1 MKRLKYLYL
10 SGLFSISILSLTS
23 CSDILTE
30 KPVNVYEKDDFFI
43 REENAEMAVI
53 GVYAGVTGDYN
64 LWASDDIYYPNR
76 TENDNGQSA
85 LCHYISTPANQS
97 INSAWK
103 NRYTALNRANYTI
116 DGIQQMKGYRD
127 NKKLQSLAAEVM
139 FLRALVSF
147 DLVRMWGDVPYTTEY
162 SKNYEDT
169 YKPRTDRQ
177 IIYDQII
184 SDLDYA
190 KKHLVWADNSS
201 SPERA
206 TQGSARA
213 LLMRVQLHRAG
224 YSLQMNGKLERPDED
239 KRKNYLNTVIE
250 EWEAFQEEG
259 GNFHGFYEDTENSYE
274 ALFKSFSAEKLNS
287 KESLFE
293 IAYQYPNRK
302 GNFGTMIGV
311 PVGQP
316 VIASNEQNS
325 VMGRAANQFQCLP
338 EWNDFFE
345 EADQRRQVMV
355 AMHTWDW
362 NTEQHTHVRR
372 EVTNTAY
379 VGKWRREWMPLGYD
393 DPNSSNANFCYI
405 RYGEIVLTAAEAY
418 NELGN
423 TAKAWELINMIRK
436 RAKAT
441 ELSLSNYKSLMKAP
455 KVWDLNFIDDSDE
468 TGKIRTVLFWERAFE
483 LAYEG
488 VRKYDLIR
496 WGIFKETLQLFGQKT
511 AANQK
516 GIYYPAGNNFQTGKH
531 ELFPIPEDEMLINY
545 KLNNKNNP
553 GY

>member
-30 KPVNVYEKDDFFI
+30 KPVNVYEKDVFFI

-441 ELSLSNYKSLMKAP
+441 ELSLSNYKSLIKAP

-511 AANQK
+511 VANQK

>member
-316 VIASNEQNS
+316 VIASSEQNS

-511 AANQK
+511 VANQK